1 MESFRKKKTL
11 KRLLLKSGWHSLF
24 RSWTT
29 PEKKRE
35 YVAGYAMGRPFIRQK
50 FDMDAV
56 TRRQLEDIL
65 EKLKVQ
71 AKKQRKERLGA
82 EA

>member
-1 MESFRKKKTL
+1 
-11 KRLLLKSGWHSLF
+11 
-24 RSWTT
+24 
-29 PEKKRE
+29 
-35 YVAGYAMGRPFIRQK
+35 MGRPFIRQK